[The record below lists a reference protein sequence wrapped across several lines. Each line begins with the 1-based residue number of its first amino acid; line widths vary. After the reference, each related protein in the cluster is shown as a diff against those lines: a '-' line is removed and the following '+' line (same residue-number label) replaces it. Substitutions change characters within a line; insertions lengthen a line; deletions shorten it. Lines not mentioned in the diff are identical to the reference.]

1 MKESVSLDEQ
11 ETILNIVPAQ
21 ISKRMSIYTCIPPD
35 IRYCRKLADDHPED
49 VIVIKEDDYGIEIE
63 VPASWYRRPKPP
75 AKKSLTADQRA
86 DLAARLAE
94 ARKKRKGGAND
105 DGSGE

>member
-21 ISKRMSIYTCIPPD
+21 ISKRMSIYSCIPPEV
-35 IRYCRKLADDHPED
+35 RYCRKLANEHPEE
-49 VIVIKEDDYGIEIE
+49 VIVIKENDYGIEIE

-75 AKKSLTADQRA
+75 AKKTMTVEQRA
-86 DLAARLAE
+86 EAAARLAE